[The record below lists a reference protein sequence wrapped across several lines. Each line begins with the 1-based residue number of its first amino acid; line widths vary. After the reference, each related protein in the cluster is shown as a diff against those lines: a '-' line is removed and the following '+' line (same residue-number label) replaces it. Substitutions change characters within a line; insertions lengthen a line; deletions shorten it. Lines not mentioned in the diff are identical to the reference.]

1 MYFFAHSINSI
12 ELLDELDPNIGVEI
26 DVRDYNGELVL
37 GHDPLLIKYQFLES
51 YLKVLNGRSVIANI
65 KSERVEKPFLS
76 LLRKYSPDSEY
87 FFLDSSFSMI
97 VNNGRYLNFASR
109 LSEYESIQT
118 SINLIE
124 NSLINWIWVD
134 TFTKFPIKKNEVEI
148 FNDLNVKKCL
158 TSPDLLG
165 RNYDIENY
173 AKKIKTYGV
182 IFEAICCKKE
192 NITKWKNLLI

>member
-1 MYFFAHSINSI
+1 MI
-12 ELLDELDPNIGVEI
+12 
-26 DVRDYNGELVL
+26 L
-37 GHDPLLIKYQFLES
+37 GQD
-51 YLKVLNGRSVIANI
+51 
-65 KSERVEKPFLS
+65 
-76 LLRKYSPDSEY
+76 
-87 FFLDSSFSMI
+87 
-97 VNNGRYLNFASR
+97 GRYLNFASR

-148 FNDLNVKKCL
+148 FNELKAKKCL

-192 NITKWKNLLI
+192 NIIKWKNLLI

>member
-37 GHDPLLIKYQFLES
+37 GHDPLLINYQFLES

-97 VNNGRYLNFASR
+97 ANNGRYLNFASR

-148 FNDLNVKKCL
+148 FNELKVKKCL

-192 NITKWKNLLI
+192 NIIKWKNLLI